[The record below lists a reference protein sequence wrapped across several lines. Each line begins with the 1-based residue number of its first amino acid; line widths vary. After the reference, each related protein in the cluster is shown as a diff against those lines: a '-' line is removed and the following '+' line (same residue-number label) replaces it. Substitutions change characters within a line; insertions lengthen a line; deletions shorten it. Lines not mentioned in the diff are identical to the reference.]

1 MTPHMPTYEAFAI
14 RYASVERR
22 AVDTFLHWGK
32 PDEPIRLDFFFWVVR
47 GDDGRCIVVDTGFS
61 PYSSSRRN
69 RPYGIRPADA
79 LAMLQIDPEAVSD
92 VILTHLHYDHAGNTD
107 LFPNATFH
115 LQESELAFVVGPH
128 MRHAA
133 FREHYEVEDLASV
146 IRLLHRGRVRL
157 HQGDSIVA
165 PGIELF
171 HMPGHT
177 LGLQSVGVETPRGR
191 VLIAGDTLHY
201 YENLRLQKPFPV
213 MIDVAAELDA
223 YQRLLRL
230 AASEDHIVAGH
241 DPLVLDRFRPVPMT
255 QGSIV
260 GLHLP

>member
-1 MTPHMPTYEAFAI
+1 MPTYEAFAI
-14 RYASVERR
+14 RYAGVERR

-32 PDEPIRLDFFFWVVR
+32 PDEPVRLDFFFWVIR
-47 GDDGRCIVVDTGFS
+47 GDGRYIVVDTGFS

-69 RPYGIRPADA
+69 RPYGIRPPDA

-107 LFPNATFH
+107 QFPNATFH
-115 LQESELAFVVGPH
+115 LQESELAFVVGLH

-133 FREHYEVEDLASV
+133 FREHYEVEDLVSV
-146 IRLLHRGRVRL
+146 IRLLHQGRVHL
-157 HQGDSIVA
+157 HQGDSVVA

-177 LGLQSVGVETPRGR
+177 PGLQSVGVQTPRGR

-201 YENLRLQKPFPV
+201 YENMRLKNPFPV
-213 MIDVAAELDA
+213 MIDVAGELDA
-223 YQRLLRL
+223 YQRLLDL
-230 AASEDHIVAGH
+230 AGSEDLIVAGH
-241 DPLVLDRFRPVPMT
+241 DPLVLDRFRLVPKT
-255 QGSIV
+255 QDSIV
-260 GLHLP
+260 RLHLP